1 MGVYQYDDLQTGRGY
16 DLNIVGDVPTDQEFA
31 RLANKIQQDR
41 STFLEDYETQYGVEL
56 NVDDGTAVSRGLDR
70 GVQQI
75 KQAFGET
82 LGTAG
87 EQSGLGFLA
96 NYGQGLEERSRQEL
110 GELLLEQPERMQS
123 TDVDGFGSALTYAGE
138 VVGEQIPQLGL
149 GLGAA
154 VAAPVIAGATGV
166 AAPFVIGATAAAL
179 VTAPILFGNNI
190 QRQEDEVASGKK
202 ARVDISDA
210 LTATFGQAILEGVS
224 DKILLGSVLKPIGK
238 SIFTRTVSRAGGGA
252 TTEALTEVGQQMM
265 ERAQAGLEVDSDDAI
280 AEYREAA
287 IAGGLIGGGTRATIG
302 SFGERRDTSDETDIT
317 DETDTT
323 QAIENAVETAVGDQ
337 ANAALETEARN
348 AADPESLKG
357 KAQETEDQRGEATL
371 ATGAELTTQTAGQTN
386 DAQRKVDEA
395 ARKKAEAD
403 KKAQDTT
410 NKLMPNPCPCSRRRP
425 RRCEEGRGDWSED

>member
-1 MGVYQYDDLQTGRGY
+1 MGVYRYDDPQTGQGY
-16 DLNIVGDVPTDQEFA
+16 DLNIVGGTPTNEEFA
-31 RLANKIQQDR
+31 RLAGVLQQDR
-41 STFLEDYETQYGVEL
+41 ASYLDEYKERYGAELEFE
-56 NVDDGTAVSRGLDR
+56 DGTAISRGLDR

-110 GELLLEQPERMQS
+110 GELLLEQPERTQS

-154 VAAPVIAGATGV
+154 VVGSALAP
-166 AAPFVIGATAAAL
+166 AAPFIAGVTAAAT
-179 VTAPILFGNNI
+179 VSAPILFGNNI

-202 ARVDISDA
+202 ASVDISDA

-224 DKILLGSVLKPIGK
+224 DKILLGSVFKPIGK

-252 TTEALTEVGQQMM
+252 TTESLTEVGQQMM

-302 SFGERRDTSDETDIT
+302 SFGERRDTP

-337 ANAALETEARN
+337 ANAALETDARN

-357 KAQETEDQRGEATL
+357 KAE
-371 ATGAELTTQTAGQTN
+371 QTN
-386 DAQRKVDEA
+386 EQ
-395 ARKKAEAD
+395 
-403 KKAQDTT
+403 Q
-410 NKLMPNPCPCSRRRP
+410 NKIMQ
-425 RRCEEGRGDWSED
+425 EW